1 MKALLIRD
9 ILYLRS
15 QWRRLLSVPAAWLAA
30 MALLPAHRGLL
41 AAAAALFAAL
51 LPLCT
56 LDACPGFERYAALL
70 PVSRSALAV
79 SRHVLGALSS
89 AAALAAVLASALLLG
104 WPPWVV
110 YRPALIGLYLGCT
123 LLSLA
128 LPPGLRVVR
137 RVNAGVRRGAVALA
151 ASGAGR
157 RLARLDEKPRG
168 GVDRRLGR
176 PRLHVRQRHH
186 KRAHL
191 RRTRV
196 LNTKKAVPAGT
207 ASACRKSLA
216 EFRALWARKGLQSFS
231 AAACTSPKILLA
243 ERASNWPPLAVNRG
257 AERSAGPHR
266 PLMDPTKCRMHF
278 VGEEEQRND

>member
-1 MKALLIRD
+1 
-9 ILYLRS
+9 
-15 QWRRLLSVPAAWLAA
+15 

-89 AAALAAVLASALLLG
+89 ASALAAVLAFAFLLG

-128 LPPGLRVVR
+128 LPLACVLGAGLTRAFAAALSLSLLLALGGASLDWTKSPEAALI
-137 RVNAGVRRGAVALA
+137 AGSVALA
-151 ASGAGR
+151 SMCVSALIS
-157 RLARLDEKPRG
+157 ARICAAR
-168 GVDRRLGR
+168 
-176 PRLHVRQRHH
+176 
-186 KRAHL
+186 
-191 RRTRV
+191 
-196 LNTKKAVPAGT
+196 
-207 ASACRKSLA
+207 
-216 EFRALWARKGLQSFS
+216 EF
-231 AAACTSPKILLA
+231 
-243 ERASNWPPLAVNRG
+243 
-257 AERSAGPHR
+257 
-266 PLMDPTKCRMHF
+266 
-278 VGEEEQRND
+278 

>member
-89 AAALAAVLASALLLG
+89 AAALASMCVSAL
-104 WPPWVV
+104 
-110 YRPALIGLYLGCT
+110 I
-123 LLSLA
+123 S
-128 LPPGLRVVR
+128 
-137 RVNAGVRRGAVALA
+137 
-151 ASGAGR
+151 
-157 RLARLDEKPRG
+157 
-168 GVDRRLGR
+168 
-176 PRLHVRQRHH
+176 
-186 KRAHL
+186 AHL

-196 LNTKKAVPAGT
+196 LNTKKKAVPAGT

-231 AAACTSPKILLA
+231 AAACTSPKILRVPNECESHSL
-243 ERASNWPPLAVNRG
+243 
-257 AERSAGPHR
+257 
-266 PLMDPTKCRMHF
+266 
-278 VGEEEQRND
+278 GEEEQRND

>member
-128 LPPGLRVVR
+128 LPLACVLGAGLTRAFAAALSLSLLLALGGASLDWTKSPEAALI
-137 RVNAGVRRGAVALA
+137 AGSAALA
-151 ASGAGR
+151 SMCVSAIISVRTCA
-157 RLARLDEKPRG
+157 AR
-168 GVDRRLGR
+168 
-176 PRLHVRQRHH
+176 
-186 KRAHL
+186 
-191 RRTRV
+191 
-196 LNTKKAVPAGT
+196 
-207 ASACRKSLA
+207 
-216 EFRALWARKGLQSFS
+216 EF
-231 AAACTSPKILLA
+231 
-243 ERASNWPPLAVNRG
+243 
-257 AERSAGPHR
+257 
-266 PLMDPTKCRMHF
+266 
-278 VGEEEQRND
+278 